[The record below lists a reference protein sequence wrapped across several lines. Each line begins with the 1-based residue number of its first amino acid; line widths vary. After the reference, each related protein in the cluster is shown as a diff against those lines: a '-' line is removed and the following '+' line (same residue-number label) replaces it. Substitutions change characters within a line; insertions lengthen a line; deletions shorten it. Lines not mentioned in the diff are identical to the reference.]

1 MICSPK
7 REGFFFFLSLEV
19 SFRNTHPSVLGLL
32 PQVDG
37 DEKLLFLTP
46 GVDLAEWISLSGYHC
61 PLFTPGGSPQHQFI
75 CLSVSL
81 QEAVCADPCAAV
93 QPRGQCVMLGV
104 CSATPQR
111 LPSAASTSAD
121 RAWEHLL
128 PAHGDAAA
136 RCPHRPSREGI
147 LHSSVPVSLIQRY
160 CVLG

>member
-1 MICSPK
+1 M
-7 REGFFFFLSLEV
+7 
-19 SFRNTHPSVLGLL
+19 LGLL

-37 DEKLLFLTP
+37 DQKLLFPTA
-46 GVDLAEWISLSGYHC
+46 GVDLIE
-61 PLFTPGGSPQHQFI
+61 FTPDGSPPHHQFI

-81 QEAVCADPCAAV
+81 QEAACADPCAAV
-93 QPRGQCVMLGV
+93 QPRGQCMMLWV

-111 LPSAASTSAD
+111 LPLAVSTSAD

-128 PAHGDAAA
+128 SAHGDAAA
-136 RCPHRPSREGI
+136 CCLHRPSCEGI